1 MSVALEARL
10 IGLVHR
16 PGCLADRLDIFEASR
31 PGPLIRGS
39 ARGPTRRGP
48 VVPLRIARCLD
59 CSASVVRE
67 ITQRERL
74 AAIAAVID
82 ATEQAQLGDG

>member
-1 MSVALEARL
+1 
-10 IGLVHR
+10 
-16 PGCLADRLDIFEASR
+16 
-31 PGPLIRGS
+31 
-39 ARGPTRRGP
+39 
-48 VVPLRIARCLD
+48 
-59 CSASVVRE
+59 VRE